1 MSLRQFRPTKCS
13 FFIHSISP
21 YIHLRLDSRIQP
33 KLPIA
38 PLCREAEG
46 GEEKQFGTGL
56 FCLHLFYCQGYLQG
70 CHGQGKSSGKSKI
83 FQVREKSGNFIFSQ
97 GNLEKM
103 KKSHRKVREF
113 KKLLVNWLL
122 VFHKLQAILEKE
134 CFLT

>member
-1 MSLRQFRPTKCS
+1 M
-13 FFIHSISP
+13 
-21 YIHLRLDSRIQP
+21 
-33 KLPIA
+33 
-38 PLCREAEG
+38 
-46 GEEKQFGTGL
+46 
-56 FCLHLFYCQGYLQG
+56 QG
-70 CHGQGKSSGKSKI
+70 CHGQGKSSGKSKM

-122 VFHKLQAILEKE
+122 VFHKLQAILDKE